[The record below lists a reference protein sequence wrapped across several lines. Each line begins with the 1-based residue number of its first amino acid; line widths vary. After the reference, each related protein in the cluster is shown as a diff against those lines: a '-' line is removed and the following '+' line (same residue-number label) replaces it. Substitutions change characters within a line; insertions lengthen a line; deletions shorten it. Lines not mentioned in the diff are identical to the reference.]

1 MPDPIPFDLAALEK
15 RRLTLI
21 MIDLAA
27 GTLTLRFADHVE
39 VWRRVADPSKARR
52 PMSLNGIGV
61 ACAGIMAFA
70 LGG

>member
-1 MPDPIPFDLAALEK
+1 MAVVLPFDLVALEK

-52 PMSLNGIGV
+52 PMSLNGIAYIGPGDLPSE
-61 ACAGIMAFA
+61 A
-70 LGG
+70 